1 MLLIV
6 VSVCL
11 IHDAVLLL
19 VLLELL
25 LAGEDLGAGGL
36 LHVAESR
43 HVDVVRH
50 VDAGYPGS
58 HVLQWSF
65 VYNFDIDVD

>member
-1 MLLIV
+1 MFVLSIV
-6 VSVCL
+6 VPICL

-19 VLLELL
+19 LLVELL

-36 LHVAESR
+36 LHVAEGR

-50 VDAGYPGS
+50 VDAGYPGP
-58 HVLQWSF
+58 HVLQWGQQF
-65 VYNFDIDVD
+65 